1 MSSPIWTRCAGSS
14 RIRALAARPVRL
26 VEAQHLV
33 STRRLVDSAEEQAL
47 LESVLEKSKPTLP
60 ADPEFAG
67 LHFLLTTSFRYPPL
81 RHGSRF
87 ATRVEFDDRLTTMR
101 APGFPLSD
109 RYELDSAS
117 GEWRVVD
124 TP

>member
-47 LESVLEKSKPTLP
+47 LESVLEKT
-60 ADPEFAG
+60 
-67 LHFLLTTSFRYPPL
+67 PL
-81 RHGSRF
+81 RLGM
-87 ATRVEFDDRLTTMR
+87 T
-101 APGFPLSD
+101 
-109 RYELDSAS
+109 
-117 GEWRVVD
+117 VD
-124 TP
+124 VKITAGQPSS